1 MTESLALKSKNQ
13 MGLPRIKICGL
24 TRLSDA
30 QLAAELGAFALG
42 FVFYPPSPRAVDPP
56 VAAQIV
62 AQLPEAIWKVG
73 VFVNADACTLRQT
86 AQAVGLTHLQLHGNE
101 SPEFCAELMAEGFQ
115 LIKALR
121 PRSIADFAPW
131 QGNNAGPSG
140 DPSEDPGEDF
150 CPPYLLL
157 DTAVPGVWGGSGQTG
172 DWELA
177 HSLALMRPVFL
188 AGGLNPDNVVA
199 AFQQVQPWALDL
211 SSGVEA
217 EPGQKDPQKL
227 SALFENI
234 RISCSDLPERKDK
247 NV

>member
-1 MTESLALKSKNQ
+1 MTETLSLKGKTQ
-13 MGLPRIKICGL
+13 TDLPRIKICGL

-30 QLAAELGAFALG
+30 QLASELGAFALG
-42 FVFYPPSPRAVDPP
+42 FVFYPPSPRAVAPS

-86 AQAVGLTHLQLHGNE
+86 AQTVGLTHLQLHGNE

-131 QGNNAGPSG
+131 QGSSG
-140 DPSEDPGEDF
+140 DPHENL

-177 HSLALMRPVFL
+177 HSLAVMRPVFL
-188 AGGLNPDNVVA
+188 AGGLNPDNAAA

-234 RISCSDLPERKDK
+234 RISCLDLPERKDK